1 MTQSGHWPFGDKPPA
16 RCYCRLTG
24 LRRIPDSPGRRLMK
38 VAPIALGLLVTA
50 SLPSPAFARG
60 GLHLLDPAWNPQ
72 HINGMPAEVR
82 NALTHM
88 CGDSQAEHQFASYSQ
103 NLRFLVLH
111 FERFRCGNRRALCT
125 QSGCL
130 HQVYVSTGG
139 HYRLLSSY
147 HASDDQS
154 VAPPRPTAVGGRE
167 TAGVRLWWAL
177 RGESIAPACISNL
190 IWQGCF
196 GTKRTC
202 LSRRLMSASLIGRL
216 GSSAFRLSTN
226 SSVDVA
232 HGLSLLFGLGTK
244 GPSIMGFEDEV
255 EQSFGRPCRQ
265 CDGRFKRTY
274 ELTSSIVPRG
284 TSFHRGVELDFL
296 LLHWIL
302 HSSQA
307 TATSLVHR
315 NSV

>member
-1 MTQSGHWPFGDKPPA
+1 MIWMKWSIDGSKLLTAFSIFGPPIAAGAQPIIAIGSGNCSGAGPGLRTIAAEARDNGPA
-16 RCYCRLTG
+16 R
-24 LRRIPDSPGRRLMK
+24 
-38 VAPIALGLLVTA
+38 
-50 SLPSPAFARG
+50 
-60 GLHLLDPAWNPQ
+60 
-72 HINGMPAEVR
+72 
-82 NALTHM
+82 
-88 CGDSQAEHQFASYSQ
+88 
-103 NLRFLVLH
+103 
-111 FERFRCGNRRALCT
+111 
-125 QSGCL
+125 
-130 HQVYVSTGG
+130 
-139 HYRLLSSY
+139 SS
-147 HASDDQS
+147 
-154 VAPPRPTAVGGRE
+154 
-167 TAGVRLWWAL
+167 
-177 RGESIAPACISNL
+177 
-190 IWQGCF
+190 F
-196 GTKRTC
+196 GTKLTC
-202 LSRRLMSASLIGRL
+202 LSRPSMSASLIGRL
-216 GSSAFRLSTN
+216 GSSAFRLSTS

-315 NSV
+315 NSVPSSHTRCMITANRRASATIAFFIPRCLATFIAQALSQDHFVERTNMLWAAS